1 MTVTSLR
8 WLLTTNAAAK
18 LTTIGLQSS
27 KIGSH
32 TGHCMAFGWIAV
44 ADVFYQDELRFAR
57 NYR

>member
-1 MTVTSLR
+1 MSVTSLR

-44 ADVFYQDELRFAR
+44 ADVFY
-57 NYR
+57 